1 MYFFLFIY
9 IQTDA
14 FPDQIKAD
22 LATSPG
28 NDFSKSQLELTL
40 ESNAPDTEKEFVL
53 LQQEL
58 AEINSQLKVI

>member
-1 MYFFLFIY
+1 
-9 IQTDA
+9 
-14 FPDQIKAD
+14 

-40 ESNAPDTEKEFVL
+40 ESNAPDTEKEVVI

-58 AEINSQLKVI
+58 AEINSQLKVMLKVTVFV